1 LPSVLSYLQDRLGY
15 NFNRKDFLMPV
26 LFSYSFGN
34 EEEYGSLSWGLAAN
48 YSIVNYSSTPIDIYN
63 LDKTSILPQN
73 YQQKYMSYGFFI
85 NAKVGF
91 QHVFVIPSLSMF
103 YQNYGSYQLLNGSSS
118 TFKGMTIVPGIG
130 FRVRVGRNTYA
141 KKTSN

>member
-1 LPSVLSYLQDRLGY
+1 
-15 NFNRKDFLMPV
+15 
-26 LFSYSFGN
+26 
-34 EEEYGSLSWGLAAN
+34 
-48 YSIVNYSSTPIDIYN
+48 
-63 LDKTSILPQN
+63 
-73 YQQKYMSYGFFI
+73 MSYGFFI

>member
-1 LPSVLSYLQDRLGY
+1 
-15 NFNRKDFLMPV
+15 
-26 LFSYSFGN
+26 
-34 EEEYGSLSWGLAAN
+34 
-48 YSIVNYSSTPIDIYN
+48 
-63 LDKTSILPQN
+63 
-73 YQQKYMSYGFFI
+73 
-85 NAKVGF
+85 VGF